1 MLKNRYIVEN
11 LWGEVVTQPSGLF
24 FSFEELIWRW
34 ERRTILLFVWHIN
47 FHPLRIILKFYE
59 KYGNGLIWCLFFF
72 FFMLL
77 LFRAGTWD
85 WKNTCLIHETA
96 LLSILVLFGSEALE
110 YYLSRQRRDETK
122 NMKLWWKVGNRGN
135 CISVGC
141 RWSELRSKMSVVSG
155 VISRQVLP
163 ACGNLCFLC
172 PSLRTRSRQPVKRY
186 KKLIADIF
194 PRSQVS
200 FLNFIYI
207 CLYACIFWS
216 YPFYNVYFK
225 VVSQPDDGLF

>member
-47 FHPLRIILKFYE
+47 FHPLWIILKCYE
-59 KYGNGLIWCLFFF
+59 KCGSGLIWCLFF

-110 YYLSRQRRDETK
+110 YYLSRQRRDEK
-122 NMKLWWKVGNRGN
+122 NTWNCGEKLE
-135 CISVGC
+135 I
-141 RWSELRSKMSVVSG
+141 EE
-155 VISRQVLP
+155 IASR
-163 ACGNLCFLC
+163 
-172 PSLRTRSRQPVKRY
+172 
-186 KKLIADIF
+186 
-194 PRSQVS
+194 
-200 FLNFIYI
+200 
-207 CLYACIFWS
+207 
-216 YPFYNVYFK
+216 
-225 VVSQPDDGLF
+225 

>member
-1 MLKNRYIVEN
+1 MRNVEVGWFDVCFFFHVVVVQGRYLGLEKY
-11 LWGEVVTQPSGLF
+11 LFDSRDSFTFHSG
-24 FSFEELIWRW
+24 
-34 ERRTILLFVWHIN
+34 FVW
-47 FHPLRIILKFYE
+47 LWSSGILFISTKKGRK
-59 KYGNGLIWCLFFF
+59 KY
-72 FFMLL
+72 
-77 LFRAGTWD
+77 
-85 WKNTCLIHETA
+85 
-96 LLSILVLFGSEALE
+96 
-110 YYLSRQRRDETK
+110 
-122 NMKLWWKVGNRGN
+122 MKLWWKVGNRGN
-135 CISVGC
+135 CISVDC

-200 FLNFIYI
+200 FLNYIYI

-225 VVSQPDDGLF
+225 VVS